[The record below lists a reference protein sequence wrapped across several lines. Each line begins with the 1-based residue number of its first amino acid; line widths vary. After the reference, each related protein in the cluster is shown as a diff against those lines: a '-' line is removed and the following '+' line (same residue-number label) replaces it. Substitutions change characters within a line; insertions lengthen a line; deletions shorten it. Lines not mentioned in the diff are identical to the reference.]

1 MQSPGITRR
10 RLAAKQAA
18 AGGLE
23 EDDQPG
29 GTPQDGLDEHAAGTG
44 VEISKRFHE
53 FGIRSGSGTIE
64 CTGIPPI
71 RERGEGQ
78 ASYSGRMVKPDESGF
93 ETLSIHAGSRPDPL
107 TGARVTPIYKSTSFV
122 FDDAAHAASL
132 FNLEVPGHIYSRI
145 SNPTVAVFEERMAA
159 LEGGVAAV
167 ATASGQAALHLAIAT
182 LMGAGGHVVCSQSV
196 YGGTI
201 NLLAHTLARFGIAST
216 FVSPSDLAG
225 IEAAIRPETRLVIG
239 ETIGNPT
246 MTILDTEAVSEIA
259 HASGVPLLI
268 DNTFAT
274 PYLCRPFEWGADLVF
289 HSATKFISGH
299 GTVIGGV
306 LVDSGRF
313 DWEESG
319 KFPTLTEPY
328 AAYHDIDFVDEFGP
342 AAMAARARF
351 EGLRDF
357 GPAMAADTA
366 FTLIQGL
373 ETLGPRMDRHVAN
386 TRRVVE
392 FLQSNEHVE
401 WVAYP
406 EVAEDRDLAKRMLP
420 KGAGAVLSFGV
431 AGGRPAGVKVIES
444 VEVFS
449 HLANVGDVRSL
460 IIHPAS
466 TTHQQMTD
474 AELEAAG
481 VGQGLIRLSIGLE
494 DPDDLIA
501 DLSRAIQRA
510 HR

>member
-1 MQSPGITRR
+1 
-10 RLAAKQAA
+10 
-18 AGGLE
+18 
-23 EDDQPG
+23 
-29 GTPQDGLDEHAAGTG
+29 
-44 VEISKRFHE
+44 
-53 FGIRSGSGTIE
+53 
-64 CTGIPPI
+64 
-71 RERGEGQ
+71 
-78 ASYSGRMVKPDESGF
+78 MVKPDESGF
-93 ETLSIHAGSRPDPL
+93 ETLSIHAASRPDPL

-122 FDDAAHAASL
+122 FEDTAHAASL

-167 ATASGQAALHLAIAT
+167 ATASGQAALHLGIVT
-182 LMGAGGHVVCSQSV
+182 LMGSGGHVVCSQSV

-201 NLLAHTLARFGIAST
+201 NLLSHTLARFGIQST
-216 FVSPSDLAG
+216 FVSPADHDA

-246 MTILDTEAVSEIA
+246 MTVLDLEAVSDIA
-259 HASGVPLLI
+259 HAAGVPLLI

-313 DWEESG
+313 DWEASG
-319 KFPTLTEPY
+319 RFPTLTEPY

-357 GPAMAADTA
+357 GAAMSADTA
-366 FTLIQGL
+366 FTLIQGV

-392 FLQSNEHVE
+392 FLESNEHVE

-406 EVAEDRDLAKRMLP
+406 EASGHVDHELAKRLLP
-420 KGAGAVLSFGV
+420 RGAGAVLSFGV
-431 AGGRPAGVKVIES
+431 AGGREAGVKVIES

-449 HLANVGDVRSL
+449 HLANIGDVRSL

-466 TTHQQMTD
+466 TTHQQMSD

-501 DLSRAIQRA
+501 DLGRAIHRA

>member
-1 MQSPGITRR
+1 M
-10 RLAAKQAA
+10 
-18 AGGLE
+18 
-23 EDDQPG
+23 
-29 GTPQDGLDEHAAGTG
+29 
-44 VEISKRFHE
+44 
-53 FGIRSGSGTIE
+53 
-64 CTGIPPI
+64 
-71 RERGEGQ
+71 
-78 ASYSGRMVKPDESGF
+78 
-93 ETLSIHAGSRPDPL
+93 SIHAASRPDPV
-107 TGARVTPIYKSTSFV
+107 TGARVTPIYRSTSFV
-122 FDDAAHAASL
+122 FDDTAHAASL

-159 LEGGVAAV
+159 LEGGVASV

-201 NLLAHTLARFGIAST
+201 NLLAHTMARFGIEST
-216 FVSPSDLAG
+216 FVQPSDHAA
-225 IEAAIRPETRLVIG
+225 IAAAIRPTTRLLIG

-246 MTILDTEAVSEIA
+246 MTVLDIEAVAAIA
-259 HASGVPLLI
+259 HAARVPLLI

-274 PYLCRPFEWGADLVF
+274 PYLCRPFEHGADLVF

-313 DWEESG
+313 DWEGSAL
-319 KFPTLTEPY
+319 FPTLTDPY
-328 AAYHDIDFVDEFGP
+328 PAYHDIDFVDEFGP
-342 AAMAARARF
+342 SAMAARARF

-357 GPAMAADTA
+357 GAAMSPDTA
-366 FTLIQGL
+366 FALIQGL

-392 FLQSNEHVE
+392 FLLEDEFVD

-406 EVAEDRDLAKRMLP
+406 EVPGHPDRSLAARLLP
-420 KGAGAVLSFGV
+420 KGAGAVLAFGV
-431 AGGRPAGVKVIES
+431 TGGRQAGRRVIES

-449 HLANVGDVRSL
+449 HLANIGDVRSL

-466 TTHQQMTD
+466 TTHQQMSD

-481 VGQGLIRLSIGLE
+481 VAQGLIRLSVGLE
-494 DPDDLIA
+494 DPEDLIA
-501 DLSRAIQRA
+501 DLGRALRRA